1 MQIEKISRRINTT
14 VDELSRKAHLAILEE
29 QHDSGTTVEVVSY
42 LRKRI
47 PNRLG
52 KDLAAKN
59 ILK

>member
-1 MQIEKISRRINTT
+1 MT
-14 VDELSRKAHLAILEE
+14 VDELSRKSHLAILEE

-42 LRKRI
+42 LWKRI